1 MERLPTSAFLVSGGP
16 QLNMFQLLPGVV
28 QWDVPVLI
36 FSEFSV

>member
-28 QWDVPVLI
+28 QCDVPVLI